1 MIMAMVV
8 MIIQHLEGM
17 WLAIALGGDNPGH
30 HVHKQ
35 LDRDH
40 EIS

>member
-1 MIMAMVV
+1 MAMVV

-30 HVHKQ
+30 HVH
-35 LDRDH
+35 
-40 EIS
+40 